1 MNSTVSELNQYH
13 LHAFAYAK
21 LHFEVYDAKSY
32 LATRMEK
39 ASRPH
44 RHSYYQLIWFKT
56 AGNHYIDYEVVAHP
70 ANAVFMI
77 NKNQVHH
84 FCRDSPNEGILFH
97 FNDIFI
103 VEQNPDLLERWS
115 LTVFSEMLTHHVI
128 LDLEAKEKVDRFTE
142 LIREEAA
149 KKDKFYADAVFHLF
163 AAMMVILERK
173 LDALSPYQ
181 TLSDAFILASR
192 FKKLVVDNLE
202 QFWSI
207 DELAGKLNITSK
219 ALTKAT
225 KEVLHQTP
233 ARIIID
239 LKVLEAKRMLSNQ
252 ALSVKE
258 IGYRLGFEQATYF
271 TKYFKKATG
280 VTPRAFQRALQ

>member
-1 MNSTVSELNQYH
+1 MSKLNQYH
-13 LHAFAYAK
+13 LHAFAHAK

-56 AGNHYIDYEVVAHP
+56 AGNHYIDYEVVEHP

-103 VEQNPDLLERWS
+103 VEQNPDLLDRWS
-115 LTVFSEMLTHHVI
+115 LTLFSEMVTHYVI
-128 LDLEAKEKVDRFTE
+128 LDQEVIEKVDRFTG

-149 KKDKFYADAVFHLF
+149 KQDKFYAEAIFHLF
-163 AAMMVILERK
+163 AAIMVILERK
-173 LDALSPYQ
+173 LDVLSLNK
-181 TLSDAFILASR
+181 TFSDAFMLASK
-192 FKKLVVDNLE
+192 FKKLVVDNIE
-202 QFWSI
+202 HFWSI
-207 DELAGKLNITSK
+207 DEFAERLNITTK
-219 ALTKAT
+219 VLTKAT
-225 KEVLHQTP
+225 KEVLYQTP
-233 ARIIID
+233 AKIITD

-252 ALSVKE
+252 SLSVKE

-271 TKYFKKATG
+271 TKYFKKVTG